1 MGYKRNGGGGRFP
14 DLPARIT
21 KVGIDYVEYETKSQH
36 RIVVVYEPLDAQSP
50 LNVQTN
56 MLNTSNELVTGGKEE
71 TIFVGGEENGFALEI
86 VGNIV
91 VNGVIGGKAKVW
103 LDALE
108 SLGFDMTNI
117 ESTGDLNALEGV
129 DAEWKQMTYSE
140 AVGREP
146 NTDFQEKKFWMPV
159 KLLKKPEVQKSN
171 AEQIMEGIEGKT
183 EEEMMDFAK
192 DKGMRVASVFQE
204 IEEGI
209 EKGTLKMV
217 DNRYKVLK
225 G

>member
-1 MGYKRNGGGGRFP
+1 MGYTRGGGGGFP

-71 TIFVGGEENGFALEI
+71 TIFVGSEQNGFPLEI
-86 VGNIV
+86 VGDIV

-108 SLGFDMTNI
+108 ELGFDMTSI
-117 ESTGDLNALEGV
+117 ENTGNLNSLVGIE
-129 DAEWKQMTYSE
+129 AEWKQMTYSE
-140 AVGREP
+140 AIGREP
-146 NTDFQEKKFWMPV
+146 NLEFQEKKFWMPV
-159 KLLKKPEVQKSN
+159 KLLKKPEVQKTN
-171 AEQIMEGIEGKT
+171 EEQIMEKINGAT
-183 EEEMMDFAK
+183 EDNMIDFAK
-192 DKGMRVASVFQE
+192 DKGMKLSTVIQKIDE
-204 IEEGI
+204 KMEEGTI
-209 EKGTLKMV
+209 RMV
-217 DNRYKVLK
+217 DNRYEVINN
-225 G
+225 